1 MFFYIKEWSDGTATL
16 MTKTGAVLWTFHS
29 IEDAQQVC
37 RDWYQVHQEDVD
49 YHTEEVDGGRVS
61 MDLTCA
67 TCAVA

>member
-16 MTKTGAVLWTFHS
+16 MTKTGAVLWTFYS
-29 IEDAQQVC
+29 VEDAQQVC

-49 YHTEEVDGGRVS
+49 YYTEEVNGDRVS
-61 MDLTCA
+61 MDLTCT